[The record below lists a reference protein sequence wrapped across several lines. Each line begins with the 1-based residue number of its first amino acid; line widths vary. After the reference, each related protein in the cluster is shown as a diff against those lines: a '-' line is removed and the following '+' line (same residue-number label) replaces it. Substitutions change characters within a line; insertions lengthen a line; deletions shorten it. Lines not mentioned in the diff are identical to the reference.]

1 MKTTADLLKEVT
13 GMGFDREK
21 VLSDIDA
28 CLDDV
33 LDKRTD
39 EGLDKEYISDEL
51 YNDIIFG
58 YKCELESCN
67 ELEEILAMND
77 LDMHHNMPKND
88 KL

>member
-13 GMGFDREK
+13 EMGFDREK
-21 VLSDIDA
+21 ALSDIDA

-39 EGLDKEYISDEL
+39 EGLDKEYINEEL

-58 YKCELESCN
+58 YKCELESRN
-67 ELEEILAMND
+67 ELEEILAMKD
-77 LDMHHNMPKND
+77 PDMPKSD
-88 KL
+88 EL

>member
-13 GMGFDREK
+13 EMGFDREK

-67 ELEEILAMND
+67 ELEEILIMKN
-77 LDMHHNMPKND
+77 LDVYPNMQKND